1 MGKHVTVAVVGA
13 GMAGQAHAFG
23 YRNAT
28 MHPDLAGFDVRL
40 SVIVD
45 FNSELARSV
54 ANRYGFA
61 TATADLDAVLG
72 DDGIDGVS
80 LALPNFAYA
89 EVIPALIAAGK
100 HVLAEKP
107 LGRSAAEAH
116 RFATA
121 ADAASL
127 VHSVGFSWRRLAA
140 VETIAQIVASGGI
153 GRLWH
158 ATAWYLTDY
167 ASTPT
172 TPLSWRYDQEQ
183 AGGGAIVDIGAHVL
197 AVLEHVAGPIRRV
210 LAADARILIPQ
221 RPVPSGP
228 VVGHGAVQGTGE
240 MGPVSTDD
248 VTTAIIEL
256 ASGGSAQVTVS
267 RIATGVPNS
276 LGFQLI
282 GSEGSVGFDSARP
295 DEFLLYQRSV
305 AAPESNGPRLV
316 TVGPEQP
323 SFAYTIPM
331 PARGVGS
338 GYGAAFV
345 AQAQDFLLAILGRGE
360 VANDFW
366 TGYQT
371 MLVCDAA
378 QQSAAEGRSIDIAA
392 LDANYRRTSLS
403 EGDRPREGFATHA
416 RHPDVAA
423 P

>member
-1 MGKHVTVAVVGA
+1 MGRHVTVAVVGA

-28 MHPDLAGFDVRL
+28 MHPDLAGVDVRL
-40 SVIVD
+40 SAIVD

-54 ANRYGFA
+54 ADRYGFA
-61 TATADLDAVLG
+61 TATTDTDAVLG
-72 DDGIDGVS
+72 DDAIDAVS

-107 LGRSAAEAH
+107 LGRSAAEAY

-121 ADAASL
+121 ADAAGL
-127 VHSVGFSWRRLAA
+127 VHGVGFSWRRLAA
-140 VETIAQIVASGGI
+140 VEAIAQVVGSGGI
-153 GRLWH
+153 GEVWH

-167 ASTPT
+167 ASTPA
-172 TPLSWRYDQEQ
+172 TPLSWRYDTEQ

-197 AVLEHVAGPIRRV
+197 AVLEHVTGPVRRV
-210 LAADARILIPQ
+210 LAADARILIPE

-228 VVGHGAVQGTGE
+228 VVGHGTVEGTTR

-248 VTTAIIEL
+248 VTTAILEL
-256 ASGGSAQVTVS
+256 ADGGSAQVTVS

-276 LGFQLI
+276 LGFQVI
-282 GSEGSVGFDSARP
+282 GSQGSVWFDSARP

-305 AAPESNGPRLV
+305 AGPESNGPRLV

-323 SFAYTIPM
+323 SFAYAIPM

-345 AQAQDFLLAILGRGE
+345 AQAQDFLGAILGRRE
-360 VANDFW
+360 VASNFW

-371 MLVCDAA
+371 MLVCDAV
-378 QQSAAEGRSIDIAA
+378 QQAAAERHPVDIAA
-392 LDANYRRTSLS
+392 LDAKYRGTSEIDAGGKPS
-403 EGDRPREGFATHA
+403 PT
-416 RHPDVAA
+416 
-423 P
+423 